1 MLCWCFL
8 LIFIYKLLN
17 AKYSLF
23 LTHTV
28 FIFKQVHFENC
39 VMLKAVNI
47 LQTISIEQF
56 VSCTCFLLK
65 RIYILS
71 LGYITMYVCIYHNY
85 GCVDK
90 NMFFFTYLLFLV
102 MYIFPLSSYV
112 KENLSFKTVLSSSTI
127 VQPIEKKSD
136 RREGK
141 GRHCWLGER
150 IDSIPCCTRDLAP
163 VHTTPNHHPPKMA
176 VLQKTFLQIIIAS

>member
-1 MLCWCFL
+1 MKEKKLENCFNFKGVICEGFIKKLGFICDHFISELRKSTEHTSYIVLFITVLQISNPMLCWCFI

-39 VMLKAVNI
+39 VMLQAVNI
-47 LQTISIEQF
+47 LQKISIEQF

-65 RIYILS
+65 RILHIISGIYNN
-71 LGYITMYVCIYHNY
+71 VCIYHNY

-90 NMFFFTYLLFLV
+90 NMFFLLICF
-102 MYIFPLSSYV
+102 F
-112 KENLSFKTVLSSSTI
+112 
-127 VQPIEKKSD
+127 
-136 RREGK
+136 
-141 GRHCWLGER
+141 
-150 IDSIPCCTRDLAP
+150 
-163 VHTTPNHHPPKMA
+163 
-176 VLQKTFLQIIIAS
+176 

>member
-1 MLCWCFL
+1 
-8 LIFIYKLLN
+8 
-17 AKYSLF
+17 
-23 LTHTV
+23 
-28 FIFKQVHFENC
+28 
-39 VMLKAVNI
+39 
-47 LQTISIEQF
+47 
-56 VSCTCFLLK
+56 
-65 RIYILS
+65 
-71 LGYITMYVCIYHNY
+71 MYVCIYHNY

-163 VHTTPNHHPPKMA
+163 VHTTPNHHPPKMD
-176 VLQKTFLQIIIAS
+176 VLPKTFLQIIIAS